1 MLQTR
6 TLLAAAAGWALISAL
21 IALPAAAALLS
32 SGGSNDNHV
41 GVVNYAHSYDGDTIV
56 LNVDCTHGSARNSEF
71 KAATFCKSGSGSCAA
86 HSSTANNNAS
96 LSIPPH
102 QKGDLYYYAS
112 NHSGS
117 GQGTCAVSL
126 DAETAGNLATFTLDF
141 NYYSND
147 QDAFTVSFRDLSAG
161 WVPTDQSGAGAA
173 CPGTGVAGA
182 SGPTAKGI
190 TTNNKP
196 AVAQNVICNEDFIV
210 SLVSGGPRSGCPGC
224 YPVNHGALLTLN
236 NNPGGLQQ
244 AWQESLAAL
253 GITVAQILLTP
264 SDTEERRRHLNARA
278 TIETLLQMG
287 AVPVINENDS
297 VATDEIRY
305 GDNDR
310 LAARVAQMISA
321 DTLVLMSDV
330 DGLYDTDPRQ
340 NKNAQLI
347 AEVVDI
353 TPEIEVMAGA
363 APAGYS
369 SGGMVTKLEAAKI
382 AMAAGCAMAITDGKP
397 ADALSRL
404 ESGGRC
410 TWFLPNSEPLT
421 ARKRWIAGMVATVG
435 AIIIDDGAVAALR
448 AGKSLLP
455 AGVTGVE
462 GSFDRG
468 DAIVVKT
475 PDRRTIGRGLTAYSS
490 ADAALIMGRK
500 SRDIE
505 DILGYRGR
513 DEMIHRDDLVTEPS
527 ALEAPDK

>member
-1 MLQTR
+1 MDAVGGR
-6 TLLAAAAGWALISAL
+6 TADRLAASKRLIVKIGSALLVDERTGEIRSDWLDGLGADIARLKARGTAVVIVSSGAIAVGRTHLGLKQNTLSLEHKQAAAATGQIRL
-21 IALPAAAALLS
+21 
-32 SGGSNDNHV
+32 
-41 GVVNYAHSYDGDTIV
+41 AH
-56 LNVDCTHGSARNSEF
+56 
-71 KAATFCKSGSGSCAA
+71 
-86 HSSTANNNAS
+86 
-96 LSIPPH
+96 
-102 QKGDLYYYAS
+102 
-112 NHSGS
+112 
-117 GQGTCAVSL
+117 
-126 DAETAGNLATFTLDF
+126 
-141 NYYSND
+141 
-147 QDAFTVSFRDLSAG
+147 
-161 WVPTDQSGAGAA
+161 
-173 CPGTGVAGA
+173 
-182 SGPTAKGI
+182 
-190 TTNNKP
+190 
-196 AVAQNVICNEDFIV
+196 
-210 SLVSGGPRSGCPGC
+210 
-224 YPVNHGALLTLN
+224 
-236 NNPGGLQQ
+236 

-278 TIETLLQMG
+278 TIETLLQIG